1 VFTLLTPLTLLIYLL
16 LGWHFCQIRLAGQP
30 PARYLPELGLLLAG
44 LVIHSAVVLLPLFQT
59 TQLHFGAAES
69 LSLTAWLSLLIYVL
83 GRQRWKLDGL
93 EPPLFAFVASFVLLS
108 MLLPTGH
115 AITYVQNNL
124 SRSHFLLA
132 MLAQGLIVN
141 AAAIAILMRFS
152 DRNLH
157 NTSRKILA
165 RTLPPLLT
173 LEKHLFSC
181 VTSGFILL
189 SAALVTGIVFSEQIN
204 GALLTLSHKTIFAL
218 ASWAIFGTLL
228 IGRIR
233 YGWRGRFAA
242 NWALAGFSLLFL
254 GYIGTRIALEV
265 FINKG

>member
-1 VFTLLTPLTLLIYLL
+1 MLTLLTPLTLLIYLL
-16 LGWHFCQIRLAGQP
+16 LGWHFCQLRLAGHP
-30 PARYLPELGLLLAG
+30 PAHYFPELGLLLAG
-44 LVIHSAVVLLPLFQT
+44 LVIHGTTVLLPVLNMP
-59 TQLHFGAAES
+59 QLHFGASES
-69 LSLTAWLSLLIYVL
+69 LSLTAWLSLIIYVV
-83 GRQRWKLDGL
+83 GRQYWKLDGL
-93 EPPLFAFVASFVLLS
+93 EPPLFAFIASFVLLS

-157 NTSRKILA
+157 NNSGKILA

-173 LEKHLFSC
+173 LEKLLFSC
-181 VTSGFILL
+181 VTAGFSLL
-189 SAALVTGIVFSEQIN
+189 SAALITGIVFSEQIN
-204 GALLTLSHKTIFAL
+204 GALFTFSHKTIFAL
-218 ASWAIFGTLL
+218 ASWAIFGALL
-228 IGRIR
+228 IGRVR

-242 NWALAGFSLLFL
+242 NWALAGFGLLFL

-265 FINKG
+265 FLHKG

>member
-1 VFTLLTPLTLLIYLL
+1 MLTLLTPLTLIIYLL
-16 LGWHFCQIRLAGQP
+16 LGWHFCQIRLIGDTT
-30 PARYLPELGLLLAG
+30 ARKTPELLLLLAG
-44 LVIHSAVVLLPLFQT
+44 GVTHGTAVLMPLFSQQ
-59 TQLHFGAAES
+59 QLHFGAAES
-69 LSLTAWLSLLIYVL
+69 LSLTAWLSLIVYIL

-93 EPPLFAFVASFVLLS
+93 EPPLFGFIASFLLLS
-108 MLLPTGH
+108 MILPTGH
-115 AITYVQNNL
+115 AISYVQNSL

-152 DRNLH
+152 DKNLH
-157 NTSRKILA
+157 QNSKKILA

-173 LEKHLFSC
+173 LEKLLFSC
-181 VTSGFILL
+181 VATGFTLL
-189 SAALVTGIVFSEQIN
+189 TAALITGIIFSEQST
-204 GALLTLSHKTIFAL
+204 GLLLALSHKTIFAL
-218 ASWAIFGTLL
+218 ASWVIFGTLL
-228 IGRIR
+228 AGRVM

-265 FINKG
+265 FLNKG